1 MRAPPASQTR
11 PSRDSRSS
19 PPVREA
25 PRLPADSLMLET
37 EGVLS
42 AWRKIQARA
51 RDLEREEVPA

>member
-1 MRAPPASQTR
+1 MRASPPSQAR

-19 PPVREA
+19 SPVREA
-25 PRLPADSLMLET
+25 PRLPTDSLILET

-51 RDLEREEVPA
+51 RDLEREGVPA